1 MLATIASKGQV
12 TLPKRVRD
20 KLRLKP
26 GDEVDFAL
34 ESDGTLRVTPVTTSV
49 TQLKGMLPEPDLPIS
64 AEEMNEAVAR
74 MVAR

>member
-26 GDEVDFAL
+26 GDEIDFAL
-34 ESDGTLRVTPVTTSV
+34 ESDGALRVTPVTTSV

-64 AEEMNEAVAR
+64 VEEMNEAVAR